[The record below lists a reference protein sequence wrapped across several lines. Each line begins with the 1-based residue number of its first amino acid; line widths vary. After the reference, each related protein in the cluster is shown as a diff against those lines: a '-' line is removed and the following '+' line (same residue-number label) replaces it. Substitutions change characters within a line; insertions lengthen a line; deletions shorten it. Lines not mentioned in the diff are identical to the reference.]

1 VEHLRADKCRGSAR
15 SRQGIPRAKDTMNEL
30 SPIASLTLGHCV
42 IGIFTEKPAAAP
54 VGPYVW
60 VGNFKITLSDSRE
73 MFHKGA
79 LGVYPT
85 EAFFLAQKD
94 AEVES
99 REKLIRSQFSARNL
113 AIKKIELLSVDPL
126 PVR

>member
-1 VEHLRADKCRGSAR
+1 
-15 SRQGIPRAKDTMNEL
+15 MNEL
-30 SPIASLTLGHCV
+30 SPIASLTLGRFV
-42 IGIFTEKPAAAP
+42 LGIFTEKPAPAP

-60 VGNFKITLSDSRE
+60 VGNFKITLSDSRQ
-73 MFHKGA
+73 MFHKGT

-99 REKLIRSQFSARNL
+99 REKLIRSQFSAQNL
-113 AIKKIELLSVDPL
+113 AIEKIELLSVDTL

>member
-1 VEHLRADKCRGSAR
+1 
-15 SRQGIPRAKDTMNEL
+15 MNEL

-42 IGIFTEKPAAAP
+42 IGLFTEKPA

-60 VGNFKITLSDSRE
+60 VGNFKIVLADSRE

-85 EAFFLAQKD
+85 EQFFLAQKD

-99 REKLIRSQFSARNL
+99 REKLIRAQFSARHL
-113 AIKKIELLSVDPL
+113 AIEKIELLTLDRL

>member
-1 VEHLRADKCRGSAR
+1 
-15 SRQGIPRAKDTMNEL
+15 MNEL
-30 SPIASLTLGHCV
+30 SPIASLTLGRFV
-42 IGIFTEKPAAAP
+42 LGLFTEKPA

-60 VGNFKITLSDSRE
+60 VGNFKITLSDSSRE

-113 AIKKIELLSVDPL
+113 AIEKIELLSVDAL